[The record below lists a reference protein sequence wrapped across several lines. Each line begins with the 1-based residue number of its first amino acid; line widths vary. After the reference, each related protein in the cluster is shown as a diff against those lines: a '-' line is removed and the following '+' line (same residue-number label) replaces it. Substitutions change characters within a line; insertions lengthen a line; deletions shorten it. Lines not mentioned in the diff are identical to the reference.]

1 MAEPSG
7 IMEKPLIDPLSWL
20 SPSPKPQA
28 YYEAIKQKFAE
39 ERNLRLS
46 YRPEGTAQY
55 TSDLTDGLAH
65 YEDDPYGG
73 PLVPR
78 EPLNDRVECLFIGGG
93 FSALLTSARLRKCGV
108 ESIRIVERGADV
120 GGTWY
125 WNRYPGVACDVPSY
139 DYLPLLDEMD
149 YVPKDRF
156 AKGSEIYAHCQA
168 IAKRYDLYKSA
179 VFQTTVTSTLW
190 DEEEELWHIRTDR
203 GDHMR
208 AQFVICA
215 NGTLSK
221 PKLTRIAGME
231 SFRGHSLSYLALG
244 LRLCRGGPVGS
255 GRQSRRDYRH
265 RGDRGPGGSRPG

>member
-55 TSDLTDGLAH
+55 TSDLTDGLAK

-73 PLVPR
+73 AIIPR
-78 EPLNDRVECLFIGGG
+78 EPINDRVECLFIGGG

-108 ESIRIVERGADV
+108 QSIRIVERGADV

-125 WNRYPGVACDVPSY
+125 WNRYPGV
-139 DYLPLLDEMD
+139 
-149 YVPKDRF
+149 
-156 AKGSEIYAHCQA
+156 
-168 IAKRYDLYKSA
+168 
-179 VFQTTVTSTLW
+179 
-190 DEEEELWHIRTDR
+190 
-203 GDHMR
+203 
-208 AQFVICA
+208 
-215 NGTLSK
+215 
-221 PKLTRIAGME
+221 
-231 SFRGHSLSYLALG
+231 
-244 LRLCRGGPVGS
+244 
-255 GRQSRRDYRH
+255 
-265 RGDRGPGGSRPG
+265 